1 MYKLS
6 INKDLFENIL
16 LKKTLILE
24 KENTNYWKKELLEP
38 VILDDKLTYQ
48 IRQFEKIILTNGL
61 GNDKPQMTVECKKVD
76 YSIEKGCFE
85 FYLGKI
91 LEQKNINNEE
101 DEKDKIIKQLLEEK
115 RELENKLK
123 EKIKMTQQK
132 IEFK

>member
-38 VILDDKLTYQ
+38 VILDDKLTYR
-48 IRQFEKIILTNGL
+48 IRQFEKIILNNGL
-61 GNDKPQMTVECKKVD
+61 GNDKPQIVIECLKVD
-76 YSIEKGCFE
+76 YSVEKGCFE

-91 LEQKNINNEE
+91 LEQKNINI
-101 DEKDKIIKQLLEEK
+101 DENQKDKIIEQLLKEK
-115 RELENKLK
+115 EELENILIEIKNS
-123 EKIKMTQQK
+123 KIFQ
-132 IEFK
+132 

>member
-16 LKKTLILE
+16 LKKTFILE
-24 KENTNYWKKELLEP
+24 KENTNYWKKEFLEP
-38 VILDDKLTYQ
+38 VILDDNLIYK

-61 GNDKPQMTVECKKVD
+61 GKDKPQMTVECKKVD
-76 YSIEKGCFE
+76 YSIENGCFE

-91 LEQKNINNEE
+91 LEQKNINNAE
-101 DEKDKIIKQLLEEK
+101 DEKDKIIKQLLKEK
-115 RELENKLK
+115 EELENKLK

-132 IEFK
+132 IEF

>member
-16 LKKTLILE
+16 LKRTLVLE

-61 GNDKPQMTVECKKVD
+61 GNDKPQMTVECKRVD
-76 YSIEKGCFE
+76 YSIENGCFE

-115 RELENKLK
+115 KELENKLK

-132 IEFK
+132 IEF